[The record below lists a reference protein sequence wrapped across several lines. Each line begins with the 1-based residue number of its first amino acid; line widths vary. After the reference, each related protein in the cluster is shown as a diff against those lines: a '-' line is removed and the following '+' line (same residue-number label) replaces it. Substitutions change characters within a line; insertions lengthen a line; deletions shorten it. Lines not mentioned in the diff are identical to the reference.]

1 MLTTVSAARIL
12 NAFALAQR
20 MGIFVE
26 ELLERC
32 TLDELRAW
40 EAKADLDAERRHQ

>member
-1 MLTTVSAARIL
+1 
-12 NAFALAQR
+12 
-20 MGIFVE
+20 MGIFLE

-32 TLDELRAW
+32 TLDELKAW